1 MNGPRIGH
9 LTDIIQAN
17 HLSRR
22 QALKTGATGLA
33 SAAVARLAPWA
44 GQAAA
49 RQDTAT
55 AAIDAT
61 PAAQTIPTTGQVVPE
76 LAGFDQVMTSLMQKW
91 SLPGGQ
97 LAVAKNGRLVFNR
110 GFGLADVEHDVQVQ
124 PDNLFRIASVTKTIT
139 TVAIMTLVD
148 TGKLNLDDKVF
159 PLLGF
164 EPASHASVDPRLD
177 TITVK
182 ECLVHSGG
190 WDSTTSFDPQFLPWS
205 RMAAATLGLN
215 DPPEAAAIVRFMLGV
230 PLDFDPGTKSVY
242 SNFGFNVLGRVI
254 ERASGQP
261 YAEYVR
267 DHVLTPSGIS
277 DMSIGRTRREDR
289 APGEVCYYAPA
300 GLGLSESVF
309 WGEGYV
315 PLAYGSF
322 YMEALDAHGGW
333 IANAADLVRFTMAV
347 DGQRGAALLS
357 PAALRTMVTTPRP
370 KESGIGSGWDMRPV
384 TAGLGWDTKPV
395 PGGIEWSHGG
405 ALWGSSAAWPFHGP
419 DELTMAF
426 VFNSLPAEFREFFLE
441 AGTAILATAG
451 AVQTWPTH
459 DLFSE
464 SGPAATLDT

>member
-1 MNGPRIGH
+1 MTGLRHGN
-9 LTDIIQAN
+9 LTDNLATRR
-17 HLSRR
+17 LSRR
-22 QALKTGATGLA
+22 HALQFGGAGLA
-33 SAAVARLAPWA
+33 TAAVTELEPWTPR
-44 GQAAA
+44 AAA
-49 RQDTAT
+49 RQVTPT
-55 AAIDAT
+55 AASDAT
-61 PAAQTIPTTGQVVPE
+61 PTVETIATTGQAVPD

-110 GFGLADVEHDVQVQ
+110 GFGLADVEHDVPVQ
-124 PDNLFRIASVTKTIT
+124 PDNLFRIASVSKTIT
-139 TVAIMTLVD
+139 AVAIMTLVD
-148 TGKLNLDDKVF
+148 TGKLSLDDKVF
-159 PLLGF
+159 PLIGF
-164 EPASHASVDPRLD
+164 EPASHASVDSRLD
-177 TITVK
+177 TITV
-182 ECLVHSGG
+182 EQCLVHSGG

-230 PLDFDPGTKSVY
+230 PLDFDPGSKSVY

-267 DHVLTPSGIS
+267 DHLFTPGGIM

-289 APGEVCYYAPA
+289 APGEVIYYAPA
-300 GLGLSESVF
+300 GLGLGESVF

-333 IANAADLVRFTMAV
+333 IASAADLVRFTMAV
-347 DGQRGAALLS
+347 DGQRGTALLS
-357 PAALRTMVTTPRP
+357 PAALQTMIDTSRP
-370 KESGIGSGWDMRPV
+370 KESGIGSSWDMKPV
-384 TAGLGWDTKPV
+384 TAGLGWDTKLV
-395 PGGIEWSHGG
+395 PGGVEWSHGG
-405 ALWGSSAAWPFHGP
+405 ALWGSSAAWPYHGP
-419 DELTMAF
+419 EELTMAF
-426 VFNSLPAEFREFFLE
+426 VFNSLPAEFREFFRE
-441 AGTAILATAG
+441 AGEAILATAG

-464 SGPAATLDT
+464 